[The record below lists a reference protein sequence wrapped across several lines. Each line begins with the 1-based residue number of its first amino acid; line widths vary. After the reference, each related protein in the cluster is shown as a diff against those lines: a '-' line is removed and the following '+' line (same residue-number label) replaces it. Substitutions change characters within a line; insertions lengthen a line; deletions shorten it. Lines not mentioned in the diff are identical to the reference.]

1 MKKGLLFRTV
11 KAPRI
16 KRNAFDLSHT
26 LLTSCDMGKLV
37 PVLCQEVVP
46 GDTFSMNSSFF
57 VRFQPLIAPVMHNI
71 NVYFHSFFVPTR
83 LIWDDFEEFIGWSDS
98 DTSERPVVP
107 YFTYEDLF
115 SAFGSLDAAK
125 KGLGVNTLND
135 YFGLP
140 LPASGSSRGSSYH
153 ICSLPLRAYHFI
165 WNEYYRDENL
175 QDEFEFSRAS
185 GREYFAPPEPANLM
199 ELFTLRNRCWEK
211 DYFTSALPWLQ
222 KGDPVELLPNQEYS
236 ATTSISSSKSR
247 FDVGLY
253 NSNGTTFHP
262 DQGEF
267 LGVYPDSTDSD
278 VFERGT
284 LRSAKSIGQIINNT
298 TRYVAEEDFGHLGD
312 TETANKVQ
320 VDASELVDS
329 LKADTR
335 VSTIGTGITIN
346 ALRRASKLQEW
357 KELMLRG
364 GNRFIEIILSH
375 FGVVSDDA
383 RLQRPEYL
391 GGMKVPV
398 LMQEVLQTS
407 ETANS
412 PQGNPAGKGVA
423 GGRSSKWKRHFKE
436 HGYVITIMSVMPQT
450 SYEGGLSK
458 MWTRFDNLDYYW
470 PKFANLGEQEIT
482 KKELYFYANDI
493 QNTEDVVFG
502 YTPRYAEY
510 KYVNDRFCG
519 DFRDTLT
526 FWHLGRFFSQSPNLN
541 EDFVVCNP
549 RTDIF
554 SVQDDN
560 YRNTAHLLFQ
570 IRHNIKA
577 FRPMPKY
584 GTPRLN

>member
-46 GDTFSMNSSFF
+46 GDTFSINSSFF

-83 LIWDDFEEFIGWSDS
+83 IIWDDFEEFIGWSDS
-98 DTSERPVVP
+98 DTAGRPVVP
-107 YFTYEDLF
+107 YFTYKDLF
-115 SAFGSLDAAK
+115 QAYGSLTAAQ

-140 LPASGSSRGSSYH
+140 LPDSGSSSGSDYH
-153 ICSLPLRAYHFI
+153 ICSLPFRAYQLI

-175 QDEFEFSRAS
+175 QDEFEFSRSS

-199 ELFTLRNRCWEK
+199 ELFTLRNRCWQK

-222 KGDPVELLPNQEYS
+222 KGDPVELLPDQSYNAISTVSVTGDGLRASGQLPSQDEGTGNLSYGNPTVW
-236 ATTSISSSKSR
+236 ADYQGNASILASR
-247 FDVGLY
+247 SDGD
-253 NSNGTTFHP
+253 GTVDDPTVRRTVS
-262 DQGEF
+262 
-267 LGVYPDSTDSD
+267 LGVDADKIH
-278 VFERGT
+278 V
-284 LRSAKSIGQIINNT
+284 
-298 TRYVAEEDFGHLGD
+298 D
-312 TETANKVQ
+312 TAVE
-320 VDASELVDS
+320 
-329 LKADTR
+329 
-335 VSTIGTGITIN
+335 TIGTGITIN

-407 ETANS
+407 ETSNS
-412 PQGNPAGKGVA
+412 PQGNPSGKGVA

-436 HGYVITIMSVMPQT
+436 HGYVITIMSVMPQ
-450 SYEGGLSK
+450 SAYEGGLAK

-482 KKELYFYANDI
+482 KKELFFYPNANQPTVD
-493 QNTEDVVFG
+493 EVFG

-510 KYVNDRFCG
+510 KFMNDRFCG
-519 DFRDTLT
+519 DFRDSLS
-526 FWHLGRFFSQSPNLN
+526 FWHLGRFFGGNQAPDLN
-541 EDFVVCNP
+541 EDFVTCKP

-554 SVQDDN
+554 AVQDDN

>member
-37 PVLCQEVVP
+37 PVLCLEVVP

-83 LIWDDFEEFIGWSDS
+83 IIWDDFEEFIGWSDS
-98 DTSERPVVP
+98 DTSDRPTVP
-107 YFTYEDLF
+107 YFTYADLF
-115 SAFGSLDAAK
+115 QAYGSLDAAK

-140 LPASGSSRGSSYH
+140 LPESGSTSGSEYR
-153 ICSLPLRAYHFI
+153 ICSLPLRAYQLI

-222 KGDPVELLPNQEYS
+222 KGDPVELLPDQDYS
-236 ATTSISSSKSR
+236 AITRITSDNSQ
-247 FDVGLY
+247 FPLNVY
-253 NSNGTTFHP
+253 NSNGRPFTENQNVVVNSP
-262 DQGEF
+262 NQSS
-267 LGVYPDSTDSD
+267 VS
-278 VFERGT
+278 GT
-284 LRSAKSIGQIINNT
+284 LQAEGYDDPHDHTPVENSNLNIT
-298 TRYVAEEDFGHLGD
+298 TQNIATHLRAETD
-312 TETANKVQ
+312 VQ
-320 VDASELVDS
+320 S
-329 LKADTR
+329 L
-335 VSTIGTGITIN
+335 GTGITIN

-436 HGYVITIMSVMPQT
+436 HGYVITLMSVMPQT
-450 SYEGGLSK
+450 SYEGGLAK

-482 KKELYFYANDI
+482 NKELYFYANGV
-493 QNTEDVVFG
+493 QGTEDDVFG

-510 KYVNDRFCG
+510 KFVNDRFCG
-519 DFRDTLT
+519 DFRDTLS
-526 FWHLGRFFSQSPNLN
+526 FWHLGRFFTSSPHLN
-541 EDFVVCNP
+541 EDFVICNP

-554 SVQDDN
+554 AVQDDN
-560 YRNTAHLLFQ
+560 YQNTSHLLFQ